1 MSINTKVK
9 RKLLAASGG
18 FCGNPNC
25 HKNLFDFFESGEI
38 TNIEELAH
46 IIGQKE
52 DGPRGDDELPLTQ
65 RDEFDNII
73 LLCPTCHTTIDKNPQ
88 LFPKETIRKWKR
100 EHQERIENLFITPKF
115 DSREDAR
122 KYVLPLLAENKA
134 IFEAFGP
141 FSENAAKDHM
151 ATELEWNVI
160 KANMRENIE
169 QIEKHQPNEE
179 LMRHFNRGY
188 ISLLTGMN
196 IFIKFTEIGLLVNRV
211 LLQKKEG
218 LESCMSLLYGIMEE
232 YAEVMVKH
240 FGPQLI
246 EMLKRYSDDFDYQE
260 LKVRVPN
267 VYFILRNIARWME
280 PMYSGERSIEYW
292 MNAPAVNRFNIG

>member
-1 MSINTKVK
+1 MAISDKVK

-25 HKNLFDFFESGEI
+25 HRNLFDFFETGEVK
-38 TNIEELAH
+38 NIEELAH

-88 LFPKETIRKWKR
+88 LFPIETIRKWKR

-151 ATELEWNVI
+151 SIQRIIPNNRKIESAVTQSLDLLLEGELELFTQFKLHREGFEYNKLSGDVNATVPTFP
-160 KANMRENIE
+160 KGFENIF
-169 QIEKHQPNEE
+169 K
-179 LMRHFNRGY
+179 
-188 ISLLTGMN
+188 
-196 IFIKFTEIGLLVNRV
+196 
-211 LLQKKEG
+211 
-218 LESCMSLLYGIMEE
+218 
-232 YAEVMVKH
+232 
-240 FGPQLI
+240 
-246 EMLKRYSDDFDYQE
+246 
-260 LKVRVPN
+260 
-267 VYFILRNIARWME
+267 
-280 PMYSGERSIEYW
+280 
-292 MNAPAVNRFNIG
+292 

>member
-9 RKLLAASGG
+9 RNLLAASGG

-134 IFEAFGP
+134 VFEAFGP

-151 ATELEWNVI
+151 ATGI
-160 KANMRENIE
+160 
-169 QIEKHQPNEE
+169 
-179 LMRHFNRGY
+179 
-188 ISLLTGMN
+188 GM
-196 IFIKFTEIGLLVNRV
+196 E
-211 LLQKKEG
+211 
-218 LESCMSLLYGIMEE
+218 
-232 YAEVMVKH
+232 
-240 FGPQLI
+240 
-246 EMLKRYSDDFDYQE
+246 RY
-260 LKVRVPN
+260 
-267 VYFILRNIARWME
+267 
-280 PMYSGERSIEYW
+280 
-292 MNAPAVNRFNIG
+292 

>member
-1 MSINTKVK
+1 M
-9 RKLLAASGG
+9 
-18 FCGNPNC
+18 
-25 HKNLFDFFESGEI
+25 
-38 TNIEELAH
+38 
-46 IIGQKE
+46 
-52 DGPRGDDELPLTQ
+52 PLTQ

-196 IFIKFTEIGLLVNRV
+196 IFIKSIKYEVREEELRVTQLLEKLCGYNSPLAALSSDDYDSVIDGTFFLLEEVKDKGVEGCLTEIGLLVNRV

>member
-134 IFEAFGP
+134 IFETFGP

-151 ATELEWNVI
+151 ATELEWERLSIQRIIPNNRKIESAVTQSLDLLLEGELELFTQF
-160 KANMRENIE
+160 KLHREGFEYNKLSGDVNATVPTFPKGFENIF
-169 QIEKHQPNEE
+169 K
-179 LMRHFNRGY
+179 
-188 ISLLTGMN
+188 
-196 IFIKFTEIGLLVNRV
+196 
-211 LLQKKEG
+211 
-218 LESCMSLLYGIMEE
+218 
-232 YAEVMVKH
+232 
-240 FGPQLI
+240 
-246 EMLKRYSDDFDYQE
+246 
-260 LKVRVPN
+260 
-267 VYFILRNIARWME
+267 
-280 PMYSGERSIEYW
+280 
-292 MNAPAVNRFNIG
+292 